1 MQYLQIVLTIIEIVR
16 IVEKMIPERDQGTNK
31 LTLVRQLAEQA
42 IGDITAM
49 WPQIEELIASFV
61 KLSNVAGSFKK

>member
-1 MQYLQIVLTIIEIVR
+1 MQYLQIVLTIIEIVK
-16 IVEKMIPERDQGTNK
+16 IVEKLIPESGQGTNK

-61 KLSNVAGSFKK
+61 KLSNAAGSFKK

>member
-1 MQYLQIVLTIIEIVR
+1 MQYLQIVLTIIEIVK
-16 IVEKMIPERDQGTNK
+16 IVEKLIPESGQGSNK

-42 IGDITAM
+42 IGDISTM
-49 WPQIEELIASFV
+49 WPQIEALVAAFV

>member
-1 MQYLQIVLTIIEIVR
+1 MQYLQIVLTIIEIVK

-42 IGDITAM
+42 SGDITAM

>member
-1 MQYLQIVLTIIEIVR
+1 MQYLQIVLTIIEIVK

-42 IGDITAM
+42 VGDITAM

-61 KLSNVAGSFKK
+61 KLSNAAGSFKK

>member
-1 MQYLQIVLTIIEIVR
+1 MQYLQIVLTIIEIVK

-31 LTLVRQLAEQA
+31 LTLVRQLSEQA

-61 KLSNVAGSFKK
+61 KLSNAAGSFKK

>member
-1 MQYLQIVLTIIEIVR
+1 MQYLQIVLTIIEIVK

-61 KLSNVAGSFKK
+61 KLSNAAGSFKK

>member
-1 MQYLQIVLTIIEIVR
+1 
-16 IVEKMIPERDQGTNK
+16 MIPESGQGTNK

-42 IGDITAM
+42 IGDISAM
-49 WPQIEELIASFV
+49 WPQIEALIASFI

>member
-1 MQYLQIVLTIIEIVR
+1 MQYLQIVLTIIEIVK

-49 WPQIEELIASFV
+49 WPQIEALVAAFV

>member
-1 MQYLQIVLTIIEIVR
+1 MQYLQIVLTIIEIVK
-16 IVEKMIPERDQGTNK
+16 IVEKLIPESGQGANK
-31 LTLVRQLAEQA
+31 ITLVRQLAEQA
-42 IGDITAM
+42 VGDITAM

>member
-1 MQYLQIVLTIIEIVR
+1 MQYLQIVLTIIEIVK

-31 LTLVRQLAEQA
+31 LTLVRQLSEQA

>member
-1 MQYLQIVLTIIEIVR
+1 MQYLQMILTIIELVK
-16 IVEKMIPERDQGTNK
+16 IVEKMIPESGQGANK

-42 IGDITAM
+42 IGDISAM
-49 WPQIEELIASFV
+49 WPQIEALVAAFV

>member
-1 MQYLQIVLTIIEIVR
+1 MQYLQIVLTIIEIVK

-42 IGDITAM
+42 IGDISAM